1 MKNVTKPKLN
11 QTLALFL
18 KVTVAVA
25 LLIVLVDI
33 LIKVVGFLIPIV
45 LIAAV
50 IAALGLGGFFLYNAI
65 RRRSNLPIIR

>member
-1 MKNVTKPKLN
+1 L
-11 QTLALFL
+11 
-18 KVTVAVA
+18 
-25 LLIVLVDI
+25 
-33 LIKVVGFLIPIV
+33 GFLVPIV